1 MILKHAAVFAV
12 FLMLLPFAEA
22 ADSLPNA
29 NVTISNA
36 LKIINEANQSAYLI
50 FAPNLASS
58 YYYINEAMAANNSS
72 KAISLA
78 MQAEDSARS
87 EMHRI
92 NSYAAISIAVTGLLA
107 LAVFTLLYIY
117 MKPIKIQSHK
127 QSRKH
132 L

>member
-29 NVTISNA
+29 NANATISNA

-117 MKPIKIQSHK
+117 MKPIKIQS
-127 QSRKH
+127 RKH

>member
-29 NVTISNA
+29 NANATISNA

-58 YYYINEAMAANNSS
+58 YHYINEAMAANNSS

-117 MKPIKIQSHK
+117 MKPIKIQS
-127 QSRKH
+127 RKH